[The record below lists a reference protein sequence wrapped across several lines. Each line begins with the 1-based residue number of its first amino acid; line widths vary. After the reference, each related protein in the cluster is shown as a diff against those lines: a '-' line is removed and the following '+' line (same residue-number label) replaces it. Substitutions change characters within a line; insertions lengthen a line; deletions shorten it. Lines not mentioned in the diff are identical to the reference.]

1 MKDESKRRRERQ
13 DTEIRFFLRCEKNSS
28 KPAAFA
34 EQKRESDAQQAAR
47 QHLRASARLLTL
59 HTAACRWDAHPMVRE
74 TRAFAQWVGDG
85 CSRAAR
91 DFLGMLR
98 ISEKMI

>member
-1 MKDESKRRRERQ
+1 MKAKEGEKEKTLKSDSFLDAKKIPPSLLHLQSK
-13 DTEIRFFLRCEKNSS
+13 KH
-28 KPAAFA
+28 
-34 EQKRESDAQQAAR
+34 AQQAAR